1 MRGTILTAS
10 HFYLTG
16 AIWFAVYVGATTGY
30 VRFIDL
36 ALGAL
41 GVDAL
46 LQSVVLMAMGVTTA
60 SAAAWLAWTTR
71 SSRLPRAGQHASVC
85 PRPRPGLS
93 FLAVDRLALRGDPG
107 FHPLPNCAIADVPFR

>member
-60 SAAAWLAWTTR
+60 TAAAWLAWTTVR
-71 SSRLPRAGQHASVC
+71 RDYRAPVSVHRAA
-85 PRPRPGLS
+85 PALD
-93 FLAVDRLALRGDPG
+93 LA
-107 FHPLPNCAIADVPFR
+107 

>member
-30 VRFIDL
+30 VRLIDL

-60 SAAAWLAWTTR
+60 SAAAWLAWTTVRHDYRAPVSMHR
-71 SSRLPRAGQHASVC
+71 SAPALD
-85 PRPRPGLS
+85 
-93 FLAVDRLALRGDPG
+93 LA
-107 FHPLPNCAIADVPFR
+107 